1 MTGRMKGKEIPGMTL
16 RDIVEMVTDSGNGQ
30 YDADQI
36 TAWISEIEGQAV
48 DEVINHAEGDEVEFR
63 DLDYGLDPDRELLI
77 PDRFRDVY
85 LYYARAK
92 VDFLNQETERYNN
105 DVAMFD
111 AAYTGYAAWFRR
123 THRQKCQVSFSR
135 M

>member
-1 MTGRMKGKEIPGMTL
+1 MKL
-16 RDIVEMVTDSGNGQ
+16 RDIVEMATDSGNGQ

-36 TAWISEIEGQAV
+36 TAWISEIEGQVV
-48 DEVINHAEGDEVEFR
+48 DEVINHAEGYDMEFR
-63 DLDYGLDPDRELLI
+63 DLDYGKDPERLMLV

-85 LYYARAK
+85 LSYVRAK

-111 AAYTGYAAWFRR
+111 AAYESYAAWFRR
-123 THRQKCQVSFSR
+123 EHRQKCQVCFSR